1 MKNDKNS
8 YPYDLNL
15 FCETLSNNSKDNTA
29 VLKKEYIHLFMKKLI
44 WLSSFV
50 KAVSDNQI
58 IITLVNTNS
67 FYMIKKFST
76 IAILIRFNCSDS
88 EYINYGYWRLFNDIE
103 EYQISL
109 DEQHCSYVI
118 NDDTM
123 ANLRHAYFLKFER
136 SKFTENKIKKAFD
149 FDRCALFNARY
160 SLKDI
165 GLYIK
170 NFLLNEID
178 VLNKYWNYN
187 LN

>member
-50 KAVSDNQI
+50 KAVSNNQI
-58 IITLVNTNS
+58 IITLINTRS
-67 FYMIKKFST
+67 SYVRTHFVT
-76 IAILIRFNCSDS
+76 ISILIRFNCSES
-88 EYINYGYWRLFNDIE
+88 ENINYGYWCFFNDIE
-103 EYQISL
+103 HYQFNL
-109 DEQHCSYVI
+109 DEQHCTYVI
-118 NDDTM
+118 NDDAM

-136 SKFTENKIKKAFD
+136 NFSTENKIQKAFD
-149 FDRCALFNARY
+149 FDRCALFNERY